1 VERREQQKI
10 SHEEYLRLMRSVPA
24 ASPTPDSFYATPT
37 PTPIYVAPAITPI
50 PTSSSESNLG

>member
-1 VERREQQKI
+1 
-10 SHEEYLRLMRSVPA
+10 MRSVPA